1 MMAQGQEM
9 RLIRRVWPLV
19 AWLLVAAGAG
29 SALQAQQQ
37 APQQEASFGRVTLGW
52 GRFFYNDL
60 LGDGHDRWQTGGYTV
75 SILRGDR
82 FDGHLPDRPGRILE
96 YRLAANIIA
105 PASLTSPE
113 PDDRRYAGTLGLGVH
128 TPWQWRGTEFSLG
141 ADLVVTGPQTGV
153 GRFQRWAHEV
163 LGLDKPEVLG
173 NQIEDGFYPT
183 LVAEAGRTLPLAG
196 GRLRPFAELRA
207 GDESLIRLGA
217 DLSFGQ
223 VGADDLMV
231 RDKTTGQRY
240 RGAAGTYRQG
250 VALTLGGDVAHVFSS
265 VYLPAGETARLRAD
279 RYRLRAGLNWQGK
292 KSTLF
297 YGLTYL
303 SPQFEQQSEGQVVGG
318 LSLHVKF

>member
-1 MMAQGQEM
+1 MGHDMQVIKRAWPVLAGLFLAIAVAPDLKAQEQTT
-9 RLIRRVWPLV
+9 
-19 AWLLVAAGAG
+19 
-29 SALQAQQQ
+29 SDQAT
-37 APQQEASFGRVTLGW
+37 FGRVTLGW
-52 GRFFYNDL
+52 GRYFYNDI

-113 PDDRRYAGTLGLGVH
+113 PDDRRYAGTLGFGVH
-128 TPWQWRGTEFSLG
+128 TPWQWRSTEFSLG

-153 GRFQRWAHEV
+153 GRFQRWAHER
-163 LGLDKPEVLG
+163 LGLDEPAVLG
-173 NQIEDGFYPT
+173 DQIEDGFHPT
-183 LVAEAGRTLPLAG
+183 LVAEAGRPLPFAG
-196 GRLRPFAELRA
+196 GQLRPFAELRA

-217 DLSFGQ
+217 DLNFGQ
-223 VGADDLMV
+223 LGGDDLMV

-250 VALTLGGDVAHVFSS
+250 LGITVGGDVAHVFSS
-265 VYLPAGETARLRAD
+265 VYLPEGEAAQLRPD
-279 RYRLRAGLNWQGK
+279 RYRLRAGVAWQGK
-292 KSTLF
+292 KSNLF

-303 SPQFEQQSEGQVVGG
+303 SPQFDQQSEGQVVGG

>member
-1 MMAQGQEM
+1 MRVIKRALPVLAGLFLAIAVTPDLAAQEQTTPGQ
-9 RLIRRVWPLV
+9 
-19 AWLLVAAGAG
+19 AT
-29 SALQAQQQ
+29 
-37 APQQEASFGRVTLGW
+37 FGRVTLGW
-52 GRFFYNDL
+52 GRYFYNDI

-82 FDGHLPDRPGRILE
+82 YDGHLPDRPGRILE

-113 PDDRRYAGTLGLGVH
+113 PDDRRYAGTLGFGVH

-153 GRFQRWAHEV
+153 GRFQRWAHER
-163 LGLDKPEVLG
+163 LGLDEPAVLG
-173 NQIEDGFYPT
+173 DQIEDGFYPT
-183 LVAEAGRTLPLAG
+183 LVAEAGRSLPFAG
-196 GRLRPFAELRA
+196 GHLRPFAELRA

-217 DLSFGQ
+217 DFSFGQ
-223 VGADDLMV
+223 LGGDDLML

-240 RGAAGTYRQG
+240 RGAAGTQRQG
-250 VALTLGGDVAHVFSS
+250 LGLTVGGDVAHVFSS
-265 VYLPAGETARLRAD
+265 VYLPESEAAQLRSD
-279 RYRLRAGLNWQGK
+279 RYRLRAGVAWQGG
-292 KSTLF
+292 KSNLF

-303 SPQFEQQSEGQVVGG
+303 SPQFEQQSQGQVVGG